1 MMRVPVLRLGL
12 LIAVL
17 ASVSCANDRP
27 VWASQGAQ
35 DDASRLR
42 RAGELERTGKY
53 DEAIEIYKDL
63 AGKPNATVASR
74 RGLLR
79 VLSEVGKYADAEEA
93 GRRFVAGNGGVELQ
107 NALGEVLEKRGK
119 RPEAE
124 AAFRAAMSGRASD
137 SVIARLNLDV
147 LRFERGEHA
156 EALKDF
162 DGFIDIYN
170 SRRRSLTSD
179 ELMAVGTA
187 VRYLGVTNPQL
198 FKDALKAYD
207 EAAARDSTNQEAELR
222 IGELFLE
229 KYQSGEAKKS
239 LGAVLQKNPRHPRAL
254 LASARVA
261 SFDGSGSAGDLV
273 RRSLE
278 VNPNAAPARAFLGS
292 VYLDGEDYVAA
303 AREAEQAL
311 ATDSTDVDALS
322 VLAAARYLQG
332 DRAAYDAVKQRAV
345 AQNPRGAGFFVDLAE
360 SAARN
365 RLYAQ
370 AVEFAREGVAVDST
384 SWRAYGVLGMNQLRV
399 GVMDEGRRNL
409 ERAFAGDPYDVW
421 IKNTLDLLDSFKDY
435 RETVSPRFR
444 FVIDGKESELL
455 TTYMKELAEAAY
467 DSLAAR
473 YQYRPP
479 TPIRLEVFRSHADFS
494 VRTVG
499 LAGLGALG
507 VSFGTTLAMDS
518 PAARDAGEFNWGSTF
533 WHELAHTFTLGAS
546 DHRVPRWL
554 SEGLSVLEERRAR
567 RGWGADATPEFLAAY
582 KAGKLVKVSRMNDGF
597 MRPAYPQ
604 QVIFSYY
611 QASLVGELIERDY
624 GPRAIADML
633 NAYKTGA
640 TTAQVFERVLK
651 LKPEAFD
658 AKFDDYMKQRFGP
671 QLAVIEPKEN
681 RGGGAGGDAVAAG
694 PPAVDGELARTM
706 ARAIA
711 AVEAKNFDEATPLLE
726 RAKTMFPDYAGPR
739 SAYSLLAQIHK
750 SRGNLRA
757 AANELTALTLRNED
771 DYRAN
776 VELAGM
782 LEQLGDTA
790 GAAAALDRA
799 MYISPYEAPLHIRLA
814 SHYARLGDRAK
825 AVRERAAVVALNP
838 VDRAEAL
845 YQLALA
851 YYEAGDA
858 LAARR
863 EVLRALEDAPNFEKA
878 QELLLRLQ
886 RTNRSGG
893 D

>member
-1 MMRVPVLRLGL
+1 MMRPSILRLAL
-12 LIAVL
+12 LVVVVT
-17 ASVSCANDRP
+17 SVSCANDRP

-35 DDASRLR
+35 DDATRLR

-53 DEAIEIYKDL
+53 DEAIDIYKDL
-63 AGKPNATVASR
+63 ANKENATAASR

-79 VLSEVGKYADAEEA
+79 TLSEVGKYVDAEEA
-93 GRRFVAGNGGVELQ
+93 GRRFIAGPGGVELQ
-107 NALGEVLEKRGK
+107 NALGEVLERRGN
-119 RPEAE
+119 RAEAE
-124 AAFRAAMSGRASD
+124 AAFRAAVGGRASD
-137 SVIARLNLDV
+137 SLTARLNLAV

-156 EALKDF
+156 EALADF
-162 DGFIDIYN
+162 DGFIDVYN
-170 SRRRSLTSD
+170 ASRPRLSSA

-207 EAAARDSTNQEAELR
+207 EAIARDSTNQEAQLR
-222 IGELFLE
+222 VAELFLE
-229 KYQSGEAKKS
+229 KYNSGEAKAS
-239 LGAVLQKNPRHPRAL
+239 LQALLGKNPRHPRAL

-261 SFDGSGSAGDLV
+261 SFDGSGSSAELV
-273 RRSLE
+273 RKSLE
-278 VNPNAAPARAFLGS
+278 VNPNLASARAFLGS
-292 VYLDGEDYVAA
+292 IHLDGEDHVAA

-311 ATDSTDVDALS
+311 ATDSTDLDALS

-332 DRAAYDAVKQRAV
+332 DNAGFEAVKRRALALNPRAA
-345 AQNPRGAGFFVDLAE
+345 PFFTDLAE

-370 AVEFAREGVAVDST
+370 AVEFAREGVAADST

-399 GVMDEGRRNL
+399 GVMDEGRKNL

-421 IKNTLDLLDSFKDY
+421 IKNTLDMLDTFKDY
-435 RETVSPRFR
+435 RETSSPRFR
-444 FVIDGKESELL
+444 FIIEGKEADLL
-455 TTYMKELAEAAY
+455 TAYMKELAEAAY

-507 VSFGTTLAMDS
+507 VSFGTTMAMDS
-518 PAARDAGEFNWGSTF
+518 PAARDPGDFNWGSTF

-546 DHRVPRWL
+546 GHRVPRWL

-567 RGWGADATPEFLAAY
+567 PGWGADATPEFLAAY

-604 QVIFSYY
+604 QIVFSYY
-611 QASLVGELIERDY
+611 QASLVAELIERDH
-624 GPRAIADML
+624 GPRAIVDML

-640 TTAQVFERVLK
+640 TTAQVFERVLEMT
-651 LKPEAFD
+651 PEAFD
-658 AKFDDYMKQRFGP
+658 AKFDAYIKQRFGP
-671 QLAVIEPKEN
+671 QLAAIEPKDV
-681 RGGGAGGDAVAAG
+681 RGDGTGRA
-694 PPAVDGELARTM
+694 PAVDGEFMRVLSRG
-706 ARAIA
+706 IA
-711 AVEAKNFDEATPLLE
+711 ATELKNYDEAIPALE
-726 RAKTMFPDYAGPR
+726 RAKAMVPEHADAQ
-739 SAYSLLAQIHK
+739 SAYWFLAQIHK
-750 SRGNLRA
+750 ARGNTRA
-757 AANELTALTLRNED
+757 AANELIALTERNED
-771 DYRAN
+771 AYTAN

-790 GAAAALDRA
+790 GAAAALERA
-799 MYISPYEAPLHIRLA
+799 MYISPYDAALHVRLA
-814 SHYARLGDRAK
+814 NHYARLGDKAK
-825 AVRERAAVVALNP
+825 VVRERAAVVALNP

-851 YYEAGDA
+851 YYEAGEPQ
-858 LAARR
+858 AARR

-878 QELLLRLQ
+878 QELLLKLQ
-886 RTNRSGG
+886 RANRSGG
-893 D
+893 N